1 MMVWCI
7 VALVLSG
14 VCGYLHFLNYGG
26 LRVWLCA
33 GALVLGWW
41 LRLAYFLIWLLEREC
56 WLRILVIC

>member
-41 LRLAYFLIWLLEREC
+41 LRLAYFLIWLLERGC
-56 WLRILVIC
+56 